1 MSFVKAA
8 ERKDFMENNKQVPYL
23 FGKRMA
29 RLRKAIGASP
39 GELAKMI
46 PLSSHLI
53 YRYEAGNYGSHPRT
67 DKAKK
72 IADFFGVS
80 LNWLLSPEDD
90 TDKPF
95 PFDPEPLKEI
105 KSRYYLRRA
114 LENSG
119 IGEDKIP
126 EALEELQR
134 MLRLLVRWSGKS

>member
-1 MSFVKAA
+1 MK
-8 ERKDFMENNKQVPYL
+8 NNKQVPFL
-23 FGKRMA
+23 FGKRIA

-39 GELAKMI
+39 KELAKMI

-53 YRYEAGNYGSHPRT
+53 YRYEAGNYGSHPRA

-90 TDKPF
+90 TDKPL
-95 PFDPEPLKEI
+95 PVDAESLKEI

-114 LENSG
+114 LENSA
-119 IGEDKIP
+119 ISEDRIP

-134 MLRLLVRWSGKS
+134 ILRLLVRWSGKR

>member
-1 MSFVKAA
+1 MRSRQPG
-8 ERKDFMENNKQVPYL
+8 ERKNDRYTHININIRSCVTASTCIKYVLPYYHDPSL
-23 FGKRMA
+23 GAPHLPVQSRKL
-29 RLRKAIGASP
+29 RLSP
-39 GELAKMI
+39 EGGQGE
-46 PLSSHLI
+46 
-53 YRYEAGNYGSHPRT
+53 
-67 DKAKK
+67 K

-90 TDKPF
+90 TDKPL

-134 MLRLLVRWSGKS
+134 ILRLLVRWSGKS